1 MQCDM
6 APESQETVVAVQRL
20 GKLVAAMN
28 TLNKVVKGVHTDTQS
43 YIVSQAAFFLNCGKY
58 A

>member
-1 MQCDM
+1 M